1 MSAARPAPTNPAMTN
16 WLITGVSGGLGREI
30 ARAALERGDLVAGTV
45 RQAADKAAFE
55 ATAPS
60 RAHGVLLDL
69 ARPEEATAAAAAATA
84 ALGTV
89 DVLVNNAGYGLVGA
103 LEEAS
108 MAEVRRQFEVNV
120 FAALA
125 MIQAVLPAMR
135 ARRGGRIV
143 NVTSVSGLA
152 VWAGTG
158 VYCASKHALEA
169 IGETLADEVAPL
181 GIAVINVAPGGM
193 RTDYAGRSLIRS
205 AARIAD
211 YDEGPA
217 HQAEA
222 ILADHAGAEGGDP
235 VKVARAI
242 LAAVDAPAPPRRL
255 LLGADALHYAE
266 QHIASLQAD
275 IAQWREVSLSTG
287 F

>member
-1 MSAARPAPTNPAMTN
+1 MTN

-30 ARAALERGDLVAGTV
+30 ARAALERGDVVAGTM

-55 ATAPS
+55 ASAPG

-69 ARPEEATAAAAAATA
+69 ARPEDAPAATAAATA
-84 ALGTV
+84 AIGPL

-108 MAEVRRQFEVNV
+108 LAEIRRQFEVNV

-135 ARRGGRIV
+135 ARRGGRII
-143 NVTSVSGLA
+143 NITSVSGLA

-169 IGETLADEVAPL
+169 VGETLADEVAPL
-181 GIAVINVAPGGM
+181 GVAVINIAPGGM
-193 RTDYAGRSLIRS
+193 RTDYAGRSLVRS
-205 AARIAD
+205 TVRIAD

-235 VKVARAI
+235 AKVARAI
-242 LAAVDAPAPPRRL
+242 LAAVDSPTPPKRL

-266 QHIASLQAD
+266 QHIAGLQAD
-275 IAQWREVSLSTG
+275 IERWRDVSLSTG
-287 F
+287 Y

>member
-1 MSAARPAPTNPAMTN
+1 MTN

-30 ARAALERGDLVAGTV
+30 AKAALARGDSVAGTV
-45 RQAADKAAFE
+45 RRAEDQTAFDVL
-55 ATAPS
+55 APG
-60 RAHGVLLDL
+60 RAHGLRLNLSHAAD
-69 ARPEEATAAAAAATA
+69 AAAAAQA
-84 ALGTV
+84 ASSVLGSI

-103 LEEAS
+103 VEEAS
-108 MAEVRRQFEVNV
+108 LEEIRAQFEVNV
-120 FAALA
+120 FGAVA

-135 ARRGGRIV
+135 ARRAGRIV
-143 NVTSVSGLA
+143 NISSVSGIA

-169 IGETLADEVAPL
+169 IGETLADEVAPF
-181 GIAVINVAPGGM
+181 GVKVINVAPGGL
-193 RTDYAGRSLIRS
+193 RTDFAGRSLVRS
-205 AARIAD
+205 TARVEA

-217 HQAEA
+217 HQAET
-222 ILADHAGAEGGDP
+222 ILADHAGGEGGDP

-242 LAAVDAPAPPRRL
+242 LSVVDMEAPPTRL

-266 QHIASLQAD
+266 QHIEGLQAD
-275 IAQWREVSLSTG
+275 IARWREISLSTG

>member
-1 MSAARPAPTNPAMTN
+1 MTN

-30 ARAALERGDLVAGTV
+30 AIAALARGDAVAGTV
-45 RQAADKAAFE
+45 RRPEDQAAFDAL
-55 ATAPS
+55 APG
-60 RAHGVLLDL
+60 RAHGLLLDL
-69 ARPEEATAAAAAATA
+69 ARAADAAAAAQVATR
-84 ALGTV
+84 ALGSI

-103 LEEAS
+103 VEEAS
-108 MAEVRRQFEVNV
+108 LEEIRAQFEVNV
-120 FAALA
+120 LGAVA

-135 ARRGGRIV
+135 ARRAGRIV
-143 NVTSVSGLA
+143 NITSVSGIA

-181 GIAVINVAPGGM
+181 GVRVINVAPGGM
-193 RTDYAGRSLIRS
+193 RTDYAGRSLVRS
-205 AARIAD
+205 KDRIDA

-217 HQAEA
+217 HQAET
-222 ILADHAGAEGGDP
+222 ILADHAGGEGGDP
-235 VKVARAI
+235 VKVAHAI
-242 LAAVDAPAPPRRL
+242 LSAVDMEGPPTRL

-266 QHIASLQAD
+266 QHIEGLQAD
-275 IAQWREVSLSTG
+275 IARWREISLSTG

>member
-1 MSAARPAPTNPAMTN
+1 MTN

-30 ARAALERGDLVAGTV
+30 ARAALARGDAVAGTV
-45 RQAADKAAFE
+45 RRAEDQVAFEALAPGRAHGLLLDLTQAADAAV
-55 ATAPS
+55 A
-60 RAHGVLLDL
+60 VQ
-69 ARPEEATAAAAAATA
+69 AATRL
-84 ALGTV
+84 LGSI

-103 LEEAS
+103 VEEAS
-108 MAEVRRQFEVNV
+108 LEEVRAQFEVNV
-120 FAALA
+120 FGAVA

-135 ARRGGRIV
+135 ARRAGRIV
-143 NVTSVSGLA
+143 NITSVSGIA

-181 GIAVINVAPGGM
+181 GVKVINVAPGGM
-193 RTDYAGRSLIRS
+193 RTDYAGRSLVRS
-205 AARIAD
+205 KARIDA

-217 HQAEA
+217 HQAET
-222 ILADHAGAEGGDP
+222 ILADHAGGEGGDP
-235 VKVARAI
+235 VKVALAI
-242 LAAVDAPAPPRRL
+242 LGAVDMEAPPRRL

-266 QHIASLQAD
+266 LHIEGLQAD
-275 IAQWREVSLSTG
+275 IARWREISLSTG

>member
-1 MSAARPAPTNPAMTN
+1 MTN

-30 ARAALERGDLVAGTV
+30 ARAALARGDAVAGTV
-45 RQAADKAAFE
+45 RRPEDQAAFE
-55 ATAPS
+55 ALAPG
-60 RAHGVLLDL
+60 RAHGLQLDL
-69 ARPEEATAAAAAATA
+69 ARAADAAAAVQAATRL
-84 ALGTV
+84 LGSI

-103 LEEAS
+103 VEEAS
-108 MAEVRRQFEVNV
+108 LEELRAQFEVNV
-120 FAALA
+120 FGAVA

-135 ARRGGRIV
+135 GRRAGRIV
-143 NVTSVSGLA
+143 NITSVSGIA

-181 GIAVINVAPGGM
+181 GVKVINVAPGGM
-193 RTDYAGRSLIRS
+193 RTDYAGRSLVRS
-205 AARIAD
+205 TARIDA

-217 HQAEA
+217 HQAET
-222 ILADHAGAEGGDP
+222 ILADHAGGEGGDP

-242 LAAVDAPAPPRRL
+242 LSAVDMDAPPRRL
-255 LLGADALHYAE
+255 LLGADAIHYAE
-266 QHIASLQAD
+266 LHIEGLQAD
-275 IAQWREVSLSTG
+275 IARWREISLSTG